1 MNNLW
6 HVIVLF
12 FASKQWMPI
21 AIIAIAY
28 LVRLT
33 SDQSKFPVF
42 VAARWRPMIV
52 IALAQVYAIL
62 AAVQAGTTW
71 QDAGL
76 HGLETAVW
84 TMGLFDVLVNAI
96 WNGKEPPWLA
106 FLLGFVKGEVP
117 RPPPAN
123 DVVKCSTCRKCSVTW
138 AAPPN
143 ACPKC
148 GETPTKPELGTA
160 A

>member
-62 AAVQAGTTW
+62 PGRAC
-71 QDAGL
+71 
-76 HGLETAVW
+76 
-84 TMGLFDVLVNAI
+84 MGSR
-96 WNGKEPPWLA
+96 
-106 FLLGFVKGEVP
+106 P
-117 RPPPAN
+117 RSGRWGS
-123 DVVKCSTCRKCSVTW
+123 STFS
-138 AAPPN
+138 
-143 ACPKC
+143 
-148 GETPTKPELGTA
+148 
-160 A
+160 